1 MNNEIIVAFHVGRGG
16 FFNNSNH
23 KSFLGEYTLQD
34 LISKA
39 IDENKCWCDT
49 EDIDGN
55 VLDDDKWTLEDEG
68 KILLEG
74 RAAMES
80 NVGTLD
86 FDGEYDTDYAKHLD
100 DCTECEW
107 WVLLNALRKHSSM
120 SHELANEI
128 RNYFGLDD

>member
-39 IDENKCWCDT
+39 IDENKCWRDT

-86 FDGEYDTDYAKHLD
+86 FDGEYDTDYAKYLD